1 MDSHSHHLS
10 LGRAPIRAVI
20 FDSDGTLVDS
30 ETLGFEALLTL
41 ARDYGV
47 EMTRAEAMAQ
57 MKGESM
63 ASCILQLGER
73 AAQPFP
79 HDFEVRARAIMAE
92 LFRRHLQPM
101 PGARE
106 LLSGLRLPFAVAS
119 NGPHEKLALALS
131 LTGLLPLVGE
141 HIYSAFDVGSWKPD
155 PGLFLHAARALG
167 VAPEYCAVVEDSEPG
182 VRAGLAAGMQVFA
195 LCSAEKLP
203 PELEAQ
209 VTHIGSLYDMAA
221 MLGVAAVTGSCGS

>member
-1 MDSHSHHLS
+1 MESQQTNLNPPA
-10 LGRAPIRAVI
+10 GRIRAVI

-30 ETLGFEALLTL
+30 EPLGFDALLTL

-79 HDFEVRARAIMAE
+79 HDFEVRARRIMAD
-92 LFRRHLQPM
+92 LFRQHLQPM
-101 PGARE
+101 PGALE

-131 LTGLLPLVGE
+131 LTGLLPLVGT

-155 PGLFLHAARALG
+155 PGLFLHAAHALG
-167 VAPEYCAVVEDSEPG
+167 VAPEHCAVVEDSEPG

-203 PELEAQ
+203 PELDAH
-209 VTHIGSLYDMAA
+209 VTHIRSLYDMAA
-221 MLGVAAVTGSCGS
+221 ILGVKPGT